1 MEADSWTIL
10 IQPIVVVELM
20 DQVEKSDVD
29 SSMPENVDM
38 QSMRGK
44 MVLELLKILL
54 ENVGAVFR
62 TSERLN
68 FQVWRHC
75 NFPES
80 KSRGYM
86 MTNFQHILAFKI

>member
-62 TSERLN
+62 TSER
-68 FQVWRHC
+68 
-75 NFPES
+75 
-80 KSRGYM
+80 
-86 MTNFQHILAFKI
+86 